1 MAIQQELLIR
11 QSPHKLPQSAFLR
24 YRSDCPAAKL
34 MATWKLSAQVIQENV
49 QLPSVNIQQ
58 ELDEKFL
65 VPIDISKT
73 GQTRCNYFLD
83 EWNFSSLVESML
95 CNLDECAY
103 YLKLF
108 YHCFGKWQGRDC
120 QETNTCGYLICM
132 FSHKKYTIFCFW
144 IKICTSPAI
153 FAKCS
158 LLKQRAAN
166 KHKEV
171 KVTSR
176 TRVSQSDYGILLFLF
191 S

>member
-1 MAIQQELLIR
+1 MDYTTHIKPNSCGNSAGTVDETI
-11 QSPHKLPQSAFLR
+11 PNKLPQSAFLR

-108 YHCFGKWQGRDC
+108 YHCLGKWQGRDC
-120 QETNTCGYLICM
+120 QETNTCGYSICM
-132 FSHKKYTIFCFW
+132 LSQKVHNFLLLNKNLFFPCN
-144 IKICTSPAI
+144 IC
-153 FAKCS
+153 
-158 LLKQRAAN
+158 
-166 KHKEV
+166 
-171 KVTSR
+171 
-176 TRVSQSDYGILLFLF
+176 
-191 S
+191 